1 VTAAKTR
8 SVAIDLVRVI
18 AIIGVVAR
26 HVWYDPDG
34 IVAQVICP
42 WAIAVFFVLT
52 GYLWSS
58 KRDLDGEIKN
68 RFRNLLIPYMTWML
82 VIGIPFFTWA
92 FIHFDGKRLG
102 VLGLLVATVYGAQL
116 MVVPF
121 SACWFFTTMFF
132 TAVLARFLERYP
144 RRVTWIVL
152 AVTLLITSAPGQI
165 PKLLWFFPLGTGLAF
180 PCLLFL
186 VFGQELRR
194 HRARITRPLLTGL
207 LVVGVGAIAV
217 ALGASENLSGTLIE
231 VKNSTYGFPVAGL
244 VSGAVIGLGLV
255 LVAEGLDPIV
265 PSRIGPAVVRIATTS
280 TFVMFLHPCILF
292 LMRGDDDA
300 GTWPQFA
307 ASLLG
312 SFALALLC
320 LRLRIFPWLTG
331 VWTPRTA
338 APATQR
344 AGAPDAAA
352 S

>member
-1 VTAAKTR
+1 
-8 SVAIDLVRVI
+8 VAIDLVRVI

-34 IVAQVICP
+34 IVAQVVCP

-68 RFRNLLIPYMTWML
+68 RFRNLLIPYMTWMV
-82 VIGIPFFTWA
+82 VIGVPFFTWA
-92 FIHFDGKRLG
+92 FIHFSDKRLE
-102 VLGLLVATVYGAQL
+102 VVALLAATAYGSQL

-132 TAVLARFLERYP
+132 TAVLARYLERYP

-152 AVTLLITSAPGQI
+152 GGTLVITSVI
-165 PKLLWFFPLGTGLAF
+165 PKILWFFPLGVGLAF

-194 HRARITRPLLTGL
+194 HRARINRPFTTGL
-207 LVVGVGAIAV
+207 LVIGVGALAV
-217 ALGASENLSGTLIE
+217 VLGASHNLSGTLIE
-231 VKNSTYGFPVAGL
+231 VKNSTYGFPVLGL

-255 LVAEGLDPIV
+255 LVAEGIDPIV
-265 PSRIGPAVVRIATTS
+265 PSRIGPAVVQIATTS

-292 LMRGDDDA
+292 MMRGDEDA
-300 GTWPQFA
+300 GTWPQFL

-331 VWTPRTA
+331 VWAPQVPAGTA
-338 APATQR
+338 VQPAVKDPAT
-344 AGAPDAAA
+344 P
-352 S
+352 

>member
-8 SVAIDLVRVI
+8 SVAIDLVRVV
-18 AIIGVVAR
+18 AIVGVVAR

-58 KRDLDGEIKN
+58 KRDLEGEIRN
-68 RFRNLLIPYMTWML
+68 RFRNLLIPYMAWMV
-82 VIGIPFFTWA
+82 VISVPFFTWA
-92 FIHFDGKRLG
+92 FFHFPDKTLG
-102 VLGLLVATVYGAQL
+102 VIGLLIATIYGAQL

-132 TAVLARFLERYP
+132 TAVLARYLESRP
-144 RRVTWIVL
+144 RWVTWAVL
-152 AVTLLITSAPGQI
+152 GVTLVVTSTIGKI
-165 PKLLWFFPLGTGLAF
+165 LWYLPLGIGLAF
-180 PCLLFL
+180 PCLLFV

-194 HRARITRPLLTGL
+194 QRAHITRPFATGL
-207 LVVGVGAIAV
+207 LLIGIGALAVV
-217 ALGASENLSGTLIE
+217 LGASHNLNGVLIE

-244 VSGAVIGLGLV
+244 VSGAIIGLGLV
-255 LVAEGLDPIV
+255 LVAEGVDPIV
-265 PSRIGPAVVRIATTS
+265 PRSIGPAVVQIATTS

-292 LMRGDDDA
+292 MIRGDSDN
-300 GTWPQFA
+300 GSWIQFLA
-307 ASLLG
+307 ALLG

-331 VWTPRTA
+331 VWAPQRPAKSA
-338 APATQR
+338 AQDQAVADPAT
-344 AGAPDAAA
+344 

>member
-1 VTAAKTR
+1 M
-8 SVAIDLVRVI
+8 AIDLVRVI

-92 FIHFDGKRLG
+92 FIHFSDKRLE
-102 VLGLLVATVYGAQL
+102 VVALMAATAYGSQL

-132 TAVLARFLERYP
+132 TAVLARYLERYP

-152 AVTLLITSAPGQI
+152 GVTLVITSVI
-165 PKLLWFFPLGTGLAF
+165 PKILWFFPLGIGLAF

-194 HRARITRPLLTGL
+194 HRARINRPFITGL
-207 LVVGVGAIAV
+207 LVIGVGGLAV
-217 ALGASENLSGTLIE
+217 ALGASHNLSGTLIE
-231 VKNSTYGFPVAGL
+231 VKNSTYGFPVLGL

-255 LVAEGLDPIV
+255 LVAEGVDPVV
-265 PSRIGPAVVRIATTS
+265 PSRIGPAVVQIATTS

-292 LMRGDDDA
+292 MMRGDEDA
-300 GTWPQFA
+300 GTWPQFL

-331 VWTPRTA
+331 VWAPQVPAGTA
-338 APATQR
+338 VQPVAKDPAT
-344 AGAPDAAA
+344 